1 MSRRAWNTYLGVAAA
16 AVAGYFLIPDDSWTQ
31 TIHAELVGLLA
42 TGMIVVGVVSIGRRP
57 RRPGCGLP
65 PGNC

>member
-42 TGMIVVGVVSIGRRP
+42 TGMIVVGVVKHRP
-57 RRPGCGLP
+57 AAKAA
-65 PGNC
+65 